1 MDILTNKVEQGIV
14 DLKIDKLIPSGVK
27 YLIWLEKKKV
37 DFVLELVLN
46 PDIAIEEVDVYM
58 YVNSS
63 IIKWDDL
70 KKVLIESKSMFNDTV
85 NPKYIDFLLERMTL
99 NEKFEWQIIFCF
111 QRWMNL
117 SDIVKVIK
125 QIYPNS

>member
-58 YVNSS
+58 YINSS

-85 NPKYIDFLLERMTL
+85 NPKYIDF
-99 NEKFEWQIIFCF
+99 
-111 QRWMNL
+111 
-117 SDIVKVIK
+117 
-125 QIYPNS
+125 

>member
-1 MDILTNKVEQGIV
+1 MDILTNELEQGII
-14 DLKIDKLIPSGVK
+14 DLKIDKLVPSWVK
-27 YLIWLEKKKV
+27 YLVWLEKKKV

-58 YVNSS
+58 YINSS
-63 IIKWDDL
+63 IIKWENLESVL
-70 KKVLIESKSMFNDTV
+70 KESKSMFYDTA
-85 NPKYIDFLLERMTL
+85 NPKYIDFLLDRMSL

-125 QIYPNS
+125 QIYPNN

>member
-27 YLIWLEKKKV
+27 YLIGLEKKKV

-63 IIKWDDL
+63 IIKGDDL

-99 NEKFEWQIIFCF
+99 NEKFEGQIIFCF
-111 QRWMNL
+111 QRGMNL